1 MIDALRGREPEQ
13 MPYTEI
19 ALPKAGQHATT
30 KGKSTRWWRGLLN
43 EPLVHFL
50 AVGAILFGAYGI
62 FNKEPESAVDGQRIE
77 IGANDIRQMVLAWLA
92 QGRSPLT
99 PDQLQSLI
107 DQKVTEE
114 ILFREGMA
122 LGLDRNDEIVK
133 RRIAQ
138 KMDFLAADIAA
149 MQEPEKAELV
159 EWFSRNSQRFA
170 LPPRASFRQLYFSP
184 DKRGAA
190 ARSDA
195 EAVLPVVASKR
206 PDSPEVA
213 TLADPFILR
222 TYYRNGTP
230 DQMLKEFGPAFAA
243 ELFKL
248 DPGVW
253 RGPIQSGYGWHLVWI
268 DVMEPGRIPAFEE
281 VEADV
286 KAAWHEARYREV
298 KRAALDEMRSRYTVN
313 VVPLDT
319 VDLSDLRPAPE
330 NAPSEPVSQ

>member
-1 MIDALRGREPEQ
+1 MTQRTTTEERRG
-13 MPYTEI
+13 
-19 ALPKAGQHATT
+19 K
-30 KGKSTRWWRGLLN
+30 WWRGLLG

-50 AVGAILFGAYGI
+50 AAGTILFGAYWL
-62 FNKEPESAVDGQRIE
+62 FNEKPESAVDGQQIE
-77 IGANDIRQMVLAWLA
+77 ISANDIRQMAVAWLA

-99 PDQLQSLI
+99 RDQLQSLI

-159 EWFSRNSQRFA
+159 EWFSRNSERFA

-190 ARSDA
+190 ARNH
-195 EAVLPVVASKR
+195 AVAALDVIAGKR
-206 PDSPEVA
+206 ADSPEVA
-213 TLADPFILR
+213 ALADPFILR
-222 TYYRNGTP
+222 TYYRNSTP

-248 DPGVW
+248 EPGGW

-268 DVMEPGRIPAFEE
+268 DAMEPGRIPAFEE
-281 VEADV
+281 VEADIR
-286 KAAWHEARYREV
+286 AAWHDARYQEV
-298 KRAALDEMRSRYTVN
+298 KRAALDEMRSRYTVV

-319 VDLSDLRPAPE
+319 VNLSDLRSPDPA
-330 NAPSEPVSQ
+330 NLSSEPVSQ

>member
-1 MIDALRGREPEQ
+1 
-13 MPYTEI
+13 MPHAEVAQSKTE
-19 ALPKAGQHATT
+19 QHATR
-30 KGKSTRWWRGLLN
+30 KGKAARWWRGLLG

-50 AVGAILFGAYGI
+50 AVGAILFGVYWL
-62 FNKEPESAVDGQRIE
+62 FNEEPESAVDGQQIE
-77 IGANDIRQMVLAWLA
+77 ISANDIRQMIVAWLA

-99 PDQLQSLI
+99 RDELQSLI

-122 LGLDRNDEIVK
+122 LGLDRNDEIIK

-159 EWFSRNSQRFA
+159 EWFSKNSERFA

-190 ARSDA
+190 AHNH
-195 EAVLPVVASKR
+195 AVAAFDVIAGKR
-206 PDSPEVA
+206 ADSPEVA
-213 TLADPFILR
+213 ALADPFILR
-222 TYYRNGTP
+222 TYYRNSTP

-248 DPGVW
+248 EPGGW

-268 DVMEPGRIPAFEE
+268 DAMVSGRIPAFEE

-286 KAAWHEARYREV
+286 KAAWHDARYQEV
-298 KRAALDEMRSRYTVN
+298 KRAALDEMRSRYTVV

-319 VDLSDLRPAPE
+319 INLTDLRSQDPA
-330 NAPSEPVSQ
+330 NLSSEPVSQ

>member
-1 MIDALRGREPEQ
+1 
-13 MPYTEI
+13 MPHAENAKSQTE
-19 ALPKAGQHATT
+19 QHATT
-30 KGKSTRWWRGLLN
+30 KGTSASWWHGLLG

-50 AVGAILFGAYGI
+50 AAGALLFGAYWL
-62 FNKEPESAVDGQRIE
+62 FNEEPESAVDGQQIE
-77 IGANDIRQMVLAWLA
+77 IGANDIRQMAVAWLA

-99 PDQLQSLI
+99 RDQLESLI

-122 LGLDRNDEIVK
+122 LGLDRNDEIVR

-159 EWFSRNSQRFA
+159 EWFSRNSERFA

-190 ARSDA
+190 ARDDA
-195 EAVLPVVASKR
+195 VAALDVIAGKR
-206 PDSPEVA
+206 ADSPEVA
-213 TLADPFILR
+213 ALADPFILR
-222 TYYRNGTP
+222 TYYRNSTP

-248 DPGVW
+248 EPGGW
-253 RGPIQSGYGWHLVWI
+253 RGPVQSGYGWHLVWI
-268 DVMEPGRIPAFEE
+268 DAMEPGRVPAFEE

-286 KAAWHEARYREV
+286 KAAWHDVRYQEV
-298 KRAALDEMRSRYTVN
+298 KRAALDEMRSRYTVV
-313 VVPLDT
+313 VVPLDR
-319 VDLSDLRPAPE
+319 VDLSDLRNPDPATLY
-330 NAPSEPVSQ
+330 SEPVSQ

>member
-1 MIDALRGREPEQ
+1 
-13 MPYTEI
+13 MPHAEI
-19 ALPKAGQHATT
+19 AQSQTNQHATA
-30 KGKSTRWWRGLLN
+30 KGKAARWWHGLLG
-43 EPLVHFL
+43 EPLAHFL
-50 AVGAILFGAYGI
+50 AAGAILFGAYWL
-62 FNKEPESAVDGQRIE
+62 FNEEPESAADGQQIE
-77 IGANDIRQMVLAWLA
+77 ISANDIRQMVVAWLA

-99 PDQLQSLI
+99 RDQLQSLI

-149 MQEPEKAELV
+149 MQEPGKAELV
-159 EWFSRNSQRFA
+159 EWFSRNSDRFA

-190 ARSDA
+190 AREDA
-195 EAVLPVVASKR
+195 VAALDVIAGKR
-206 PDSPEVA
+206 ADSPEVA
-213 TLADPFILR
+213 ALADPFILR
-222 TYYRNGTP
+222 SHYRNSTP

-248 DPGVW
+248 EPGGW
-253 RGPIQSGYGWHLVWI
+253 RGPVQSGYGWHLVWI
-268 DVMEPGRIPAFEE
+268 DAMEPGRLPAFEE
-281 VEADV
+281 VEADIR
-286 KAAWHEARYREV
+286 AAWHDARYQEV
-298 KRAALDEMRSRYTVN
+298 KRAALDEMRSRYTVV

-319 VDLSDLRPAPE
+319 VNLSDLRSLDPV
-330 NAPSEPVSQ
+330 NLSSEPVSQ